1 MSLIKKIKRLMLTGA
16 KLAESYE
23 NDGEFDEA
31 YKEYYKIGDFIKA
44 GKILEKT
51 EKWHEA
57 ANLYI
62 QTKQTDLAR
71 RAIENCFKR
80 DESWEMYELGNGG
93 KISIED
99 WLKKNHQIRRFA
111 RYVRYVE
118 VLNNQKIPIIVVLA
132 NKFKKVLEYKAAAD
146 LYKRGFDLTNKEKG
160 SKKIQNEVWL
170 KNAAEC
176 YSKAKLYPD
185 AAQCMKEL
193 IVTEVSIGDALPTNG
208 INPYRQ
214 YTHNLEL
221 AKEWRFLP
229 ILLEILEDFDPFNFA
244 YDLLKMGEP
253 ELSMQVFFKYFGK
266 VIKRDYSDKEI
277 EIRNKRIQYCFN
289 QYIIYY
295 RDRKQYRKAA
305 EIALLDS
312 QKEIAAEL
320 FKKAEQEKEKSKAA
334 PAVDVE
340 EMETIEEPEENQKQ
354 EKAIPKKE
362 VLKCPTCG
370 EIVESDWEVCPSCD
384 NTLILG
390 MCVCGQKIKSHWKR
404 CPVCQRELK
413 QPEETQVNTNEDM
426 AANEDTKPFTMPK
439 KFVASD

>member
-1 MSLIKKIKRLMLTGA
+1 MLTGA

-31 YKEYYKIGDFIKA
+31 YKEYFKIGDYIKA

-62 QTKQTDLAR
+62 KTNQIDQAR

-80 DESWEMYELGNGG
+80 DESWERYELDNGD

-99 WLKKNHQIRRFA
+99 WLKRNRQVRRFA
-111 RYVRYVE
+111 RYVRYVDS
-118 VLNNQKIPIIVVLA
+118 LSNQGIPLIVVLA
-132 NKFKKVLEYKAAAD
+132 DKLKKVLEYKAAAD
-146 LYKRGFDLTNKEKG
+146 LYKRGFDLINKEKG

-170 KNAAEC
+170 KYAAEC

-193 IVTEVSIGDALPTNG
+193 ILAQVQIGDALPTND
-208 INPYRQ
+208 INPYRD
-214 YTHNLEL
+214 YIHNLSL
-221 AKEWRFLP
+221 AKEWNFLP
-229 ILLEILEDFDPFNFA
+229 QLLEILEDFDPFNIA

-253 ELSMQVFFKYFGK
+253 LLSMKVFFKFFGK

-295 RDRKQYRKAA
+295 RDRKEYRKAA

-312 QKEIAAEL
+312 RKEIAAEL
-320 FKKAEQEKEKSKAA
+320 FKKAEEEKEKSKAA

-340 EMETIEEPEENQKQ
+340 GMETIEELEEDQKQ
-354 EKAIPKKE
+354 EKTIPKKE
-362 VLKCPTCG
+362 ILKCPTCG
-370 EIVESDWEVCPSCD
+370 EIVASNWEVCPSCD
-384 NTLILG
+384 NTLSLG
-390 MCVCGQKIKSHWKR
+390 MCECGQKIKPHWKR
-404 CPVCQRELK
+404 CPACQRELK
-413 QPEETQVNTNEDM
+413 QPIKTQVDTNEDTPV
-426 AANEDTKPFTMPK
+426 NEDTKPFNMPK
-439 KFVASD
+439 KFVTRD

>member
-1 MSLIKKIKRLMLTGA
+1 MLTGA
-16 KLAESYE
+16 QLAESYE
-23 NDGEFDEA
+23 NDGEFEEA
-31 YKEYYKIGDFIKA
+31 YKEYYKIGDYIKA

-62 QTKQTDLAR
+62 QTNQVDQAR
-71 RAIENCFKR
+71 RAIENCFRR
-80 DESWEMYELGNGG
+80 DESWEMYELENGG

-99 WLKKNHQIRRFA
+99 WLKKNHQVRRFA
-111 RYVRYVE
+111 RYIRYVE
-118 VLNNQKIPIIVVLA
+118 ILNNQKIPLIVVLA
-132 NKFKKVLEYKAAAD
+132 NKFKKVLEHKAAAD
-146 LYKRGFDLTNKEKG
+146 LYKRGFDLINKEKG

-170 KNAAEC
+170 KYAAEC
-176 YSKAKLYPD
+176 YSKAKLYPE

-193 IVTEVSIGDALPTNG
+193 IVTEVNIGDALPTNG

-221 AKEWRFLP
+221 AKEWNFLP

-295 RDRKQYRKAA
+295 RDRKEYRKAA

-354 EKAIPKKE
+354 DKAIHKKE

-370 EIVESDWEVCPSCD
+370 EIVEDDWEVCPSCD
-384 NTLILG
+384 NTLSLG

-404 CPVCQRELK
+404 CPACQRELK
-413 QPEETQVNTNEDM
+413 QPVKTQADTNEDTTV
-426 AANEDTKPFTMPK
+426 NGDTKPFKVPK
-439 KFVASD
+439 KFVTRD

>member
-1 MSLIKKIKRLMLTGA
+1 MLTGA

-62 QTKQTDLAR
+62 QTKQIDLAR

-80 DESWEMYELGNGG
+80 DESWEMYELGNEG

-99 WLKKNHQIRRFA
+99 WLKKNHQVRRFA

-132 NKFKKVLEYKAAAD
+132 NKFKKVVEYKAAAD

-221 AKEWRFLP
+221 AKEWHFLP
-229 ILLEILEDFDPFNFA
+229 QLLEILEDFDPFNFA

-266 VIKRDYSDKEI
+266 VIRRDYSDKEI

-320 FKKAEQEKEKSKAA
+320 FKKAEQEKEKSKTA
-334 PAVDVE
+334 PPVDVE
-340 EMETIEEPEENQKQ
+340 EMETIEEPEEKQKKE
-354 EKAIPKKE
+354 EKIIPKKE
-362 VLKCPTCG
+362 VIKCPTCG
-370 EIVESDWEVCPSCD
+370 EIVEADWEVCPSCD

-413 QPEETQVNTNEDM
+413 QPEETQVNTSGDT
-426 AANEDTKPFTMPK
+426 AGNEDTKPFNMPK
-439 KFVASD
+439 KFVTGD